1 MVSWNLPANKRVRFG
16 LSESSFS
23 KRQKKNK
30 FSVKLMLNLKH
41 QLDKFVLKEEKIKL
55 IASRYENV
63 SV

>member
-1 MVSWNLPANKRVRFG
+1 
-16 LSESSFS
+16 
-23 KRQKKNK
+23 
-30 FSVKLMLNLKH
+30 MLNLKH